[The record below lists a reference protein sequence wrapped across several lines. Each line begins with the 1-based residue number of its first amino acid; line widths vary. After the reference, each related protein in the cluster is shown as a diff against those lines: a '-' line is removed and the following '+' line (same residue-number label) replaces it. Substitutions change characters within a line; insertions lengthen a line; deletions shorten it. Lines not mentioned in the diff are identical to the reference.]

1 MISRTAA
8 SKGWAQICV
17 GDRSLARDP
26 AFADAFADSSAAIA
40 EAGLD
45 TAGGRDARRRYVEEQ
60 LAGGFGASHS
70 GRMMASFMLGR
81 WLRRTDA
88 VSGRP
93 DHRSLMS
100 SLMVIIPHGLS
111 ELVTKGEVVER
122 YYNPGELFSRVDIVM
137 TAEDRPDPAQVA
149 PMVGDAELHLHS
161 VPIPDGLFRR
171 TLGFRPERVAG
182 WVDQIVQIAR
192 RVRPALVRC
201 HGAHLNALAARR
213 IRDELGTPYAV
224 SVHINPDVRGRASTV
239 GDRLR
244 LRAMVPMERAGLQGA
259 DIVLPVYESILPY
272 PRRMNVTRFE
282 VAYNVVG
289 GRHLRQKND
298 YALHRPVRV
307 VSVGRLFTLKNPEN
321 LIRAVNDLVEV
332 DLTVVGDGPLRSR
345 LQQIACDRVRFEP
358 TIPNAALCAL
368 LAEQDIFATH
378 SQHWEISKTVLEA
391 FLTGLQVVWKT
402 AASVSPSPSP
412 GALSVR
418 G

>member
-1 MISRTAA
+1 MRSPFLDRRVVEFAA
-8 SKGWAQICV
+8 RLPARIKVERPLRHPVAKSLPKRVYARMVSHDLADKCNKGWAQICV

-88 VSGRP
+88 VRGRP

-161 VPIPDGLFRR
+161 VPIPDGLSAGPW
-171 TLGFRPERVAG
+171 GFVPSASRGG
-182 WVDQIVQIAR
+182 W
-192 RVRPALVRC
+192 
-201 HGAHLNALAARR
+201 
-213 IRDELGTPYAV
+213 
-224 SVHINPDVRGRASTV
+224 
-239 GDRLR
+239 
-244 LRAMVPMERAGLQGA
+244 
-259 DIVLPVYESILPY
+259 
-272 PRRMNVTRFE
+272 TR
-282 VAYNVVG
+282 
-289 GRHLRQKND
+289 
-298 YALHRPVRV
+298 
-307 VSVGRLFTLKNPEN
+307 SC
-321 LIRAVNDLVEV
+321 
-332 DLTVVGDGPLRSR
+332 RSR
-345 LQQIACDRVRFEP
+345 
-358 TIPNAALCAL
+358 
-368 LAEQDIFATH
+368 
-378 SQHWEISKTVLEA
+378 
-391 FLTGLQVVWKT
+391 G
-402 AASVSPSPSP
+402 
-412 GALSVR
+412 G
-418 G
+418 